1 MNIKGCNYRCI
12 ISLIGKNEAIN
23 LMKNAYLT
31 KQKWNI
37 IKHKQFIF
45 IYKNGQ
51 KNFNVWQY

>member
-45 IYKNGQ
+45 IYKNG
-51 KNFNVWQY
+51 